1 MGLVIQLSTTVGVID
16 ALDMVGDTYVAA
28 TAAFGYR
35 VPCFV
40 GGLHDFPKLFASG
53 SIGSKQF
60 DVQDAFIGN
69 IEGFLRRR
77 LFGAGWR
84 TSLLGLPRFVRV
96 ARGSSEA
103 THEGTTVETSACGK
117 VWGKRR
123 QVAIGQG

>member
-1 MGLVIQLSTTVGVID
+1 MGLMIRLSATVGVAD

-28 TAAFGYR
+28 TVAFGYR

-40 GGLHDFPKLFASG
+40 GGSHDVPSSFASG
-53 SIGSKQF
+53 SIGGKQF
-60 DVQDAFIGN
+60 DVRDAFIGN

-84 TSLLGLPRFVRV
+84 TSLFGLSRFGRV
-96 ARGSSEA
+96 ACGSSEA
-103 THEGTTVETSACGK
+103 TQDGTTVETPACGK